1 MQNRPIIYINFSQY
15 DNTGRLLDYFREQF
29 KTVLH
34 FSFDHLR
41 LKNGRKSNLLTVYKS
56 GRLSTVRKLYSFRV
70 SPFLMFY
77 SLPVVAIL
85 MIIQTMYHSHK
96 LAKEFGRPIFF
107 TVNAYPALIGIILK
121 KLGIVTNVYYW
132 VWDYYPLK
140 YPDWRMKMIRGMYLV
155 FDIIAIHFADKLI
168 FPNRRQLTLRNKII
182 RIRNHYKIIP
192 LGGSKPIRFHT
203 RISNIIGFIGM
214 LKDSQGVELLLK
226 NFKQILKANPH
237 VTIEIIGS
245 GPEEHYYKKLA
256 KDFGDRVKF
265 YGFIE
270 DQDKIDKIIRRW
282 FVGLAVYRPI
292 ASNESYYGDPSKIKV
307 YLSQGVPIITTNV
320 TEYGVLAKKY
330 SFGIT
335 IAYSGRHL
343 LGALRTIYKNQKA
356 YRKQALSYSEKFY
369 YKTLYKNL
377 LS

>member
-1 MQNRPIIYINFSQY
+1 MQNRSVIYINFSQY
-15 DNTGRLLDYFREQF
+15 DNTGRILDYLREQF

-41 LKNGRKSNLLTVYKS
+41 LKNGRKTNLFTVYRNGK
-56 GRLSTVRKLYSFRV
+56 RLTTNKLYSFRV
-70 SPFLMFY
+70 PSFFMFY
-77 SLPVVAIL
+77 TLPIVAIL
-85 MIIQTMYHSHK
+85 MVVQTITYSRGLTNK
-96 LAKEFGRPIFF
+96 QDRPIFF
-107 TVNAYPALIGIILK
+107 TVNAFPTLIGIICK
-121 KLGIVTNVYYW
+121 KLGIVTKVYYW

-140 YPDWRMKMIRGMYLV
+140 YPDWRMKMIRYIYIV
-155 FDIIAIHFADKLI
+155 FDTIAIHFADELI
-168 FPNRRQLTLRNKII
+168 FPNHRQLALRNKIT

-192 LGGSKPIRFHT
+192 LGGSKPIHFHT
-203 RISNIIGFIGM
+203 RISNIIGFMGM
-214 LKDSQGVELLLK
+214 LKDSQGVELVLNNLK
-226 NFKQILKANPH
+226 LILKANPRT
-237 VTIEIIGS
+237 TIEIIGS
-245 GPEEHYYKKLA
+245 GPEEHLYKNLTE
-256 KDFGDRVKF
+256 DFGNRVKF

-270 DQDKIDKIIRRW
+270 NQNIINRIIRRW

-335 IAYSGRHL
+335 IAYSGKHL
-343 LGALRTIYKNQKA
+343 LRAIRTIYKNQKM